1 MSDEIH
7 QGIQRLTRQG
17 IAAHLNGDYV
27 SALRFFDRAIE
38 RATFYKC
45 SSSWACAYK
54 GETHFCIAQKMKTY
68 SGEQLKQFEKARYWF
83 NKALGLK
90 ENPNDPEIEINNEEV
105 KEPWILAHRGELLRV
120 HANSV
125 IMSHDH
131 ELRYR
136 LYEEAEACFEKA
148 IKLDP
153 EYAWAYAHWGAMLCN
168 QRDEYKYRNALQ
180 CLQKAIELSD
190 YKYPWAYAYKA
201 AVLMELERSDLAY
214 YDLLIA
220 VRQDPHVI
228 SQGIH
233 PPLEFNPTFS
243 LGRRYGEALWQY
255 EDDLERQ
262 QKNKTDLCYTQ
273 YHKLVVYKNI
283 PKEFYTDYSAVEEHI
298 NKTNA
303 LEHQVK
309 QDIYSYEL
317 KDSDKLYIKGGI
329 ISLEIT
335 AYIERKR
342 KENVK
347 YLQAERGGRGG
358 GGSGDGDGDG
368 LSPISQE
375 SITESFSA
383 LLKTMCPTES
393 NHNESNES
401 NPSSEYQLFDQPLK
415 NEDVNMLCIKAFKA
429 LKKLEQVLS
438 SLTDEEKKAEYQKK
452 ARLDVAWY
460 YLRPL
465 HQFQGLVT

>member
-7 QGIQRLTRQG
+7 LGIQRLTRQG
-17 IAAHLNGDYV
+17 IAAHLNEDYV

-54 GETHFCIAQKMKTY
+54 GETHFCIAQKMKNY
-68 SGEQLKQFEKARYWF
+68 SDEQLKQFERARYWF

-90 ENPNDPEIEINNEEV
+90 ENPNEPAITINNEEV

-125 IMSHDH
+125 ITLHNH
-131 ELRYR
+131 ELRSE
-136 LYEEAEACFEKA
+136 LYEEAEGCFEQA

-168 QRDEYKYRNALQ
+168 KRIKDKYRKALQ

-220 VRQDPHVI
+220 VRQDPYVI

-233 PPLEFNPTFS
+233 PPLEFNRTLP

-262 QKNKTDLCYTQ
+262 PKNQTDLCYTQ

-329 ISLEIT
+329 LSLDIT
-335 AYIERKR
+335 EYIERKR
-342 KENVK
+342 KKEVK
-347 YLQAERGGRGG
+347 YLQTEGGGRGG
-358 GGSGDGDGDG
+358 GGCGDGEA

-383 LLKTMCPTES
+383 LLKTMYPVEYTD
-393 NHNESNES
+393 NESNQ
-401 NPSSEYQLFDQPLK
+401 SSQSREYSLFDQPLK
-415 NEDVNMLCIKAFKA
+415 NKDVNMLCTKAFKA
-429 LKKLEQVLS
+429 LKMLEQVLN

-465 HQFQGLVT
+465 QEFQGLVT